1 MCLGLCSYL
10 GRLSC
15 LETTQAQTDRNTQ
28 MFPDKCA
35 GPEAHEIS
43 LDSWLI
49 HVLMTF
55 LKVPSVGFPF
65 TPDLKFHRL
74 AQQECTLSSVLDSVS
89 LGLQTLHK
97 TKAALSLPALLAFSL
112 WSTPG
117 SNLHQ
122 STYRAFFL
130 LPPWQSRLGLF
141 FKVYLNV
148 ISFAFFDDSPT
159 TDNFFLV

>member
-1 MCLGLCSYL
+1 MFRDNAS
-10 GRLSC
+10 
-15 LETTQAQTDRNTQ
+15 TDRQKHTDVPWQ
-28 MFPDKCA
+28 MCWA
-35 GPEAHEIS
+35 RSSWHTS
-43 LDSWLI
+43 LDSWPI

-55 LKVPSVGFPF
+55 LKVPSVGVPF